1 MRGETW
7 LSDINNA
14 SGDSLLT
21 SLQGSSRPNILP
33 QRIGSSSGMI
43 NNQVNQNSLANI
55 NLQQNQQRY
64 SQQSDTRLMSTMNHS
79 IEAASRQVTSA
90 IHEQTQVVSQG
101 LGAVAQSISQGF
113 QSMGQLLQQLFKDR
127 AMLVAESENLNSAM
141 AEYSKYTSNFFSTL
155 FEKKYRSLLSAVKEP
170 FKGWEDVQEKI
181 VQFMGSSDTLAKI
194 LELTPLSKVKNPTE
208 LAPFTKDLAD
218 AIRNSGKSS
227 QVIEEYQNRLY
238 EGMGYVTQQV
248 FVPQYKLQT
257 NISKQNANIVQYS
270 AEQVKYL
277 SGIYKILFNIY
288 DTAYSNR
295 VKQKAEAQ
303 KTQLKQLDAAAQA
316 LEIKKKSGQK
326 LSDNEESTLS
336 RLNAGRNRL
345 REDIKSLSPATLK
358 LRDTKPLTK
367 STSTFLSKTE
377 LKPIMDL
384 NASIQKLNITTKEHL
399 DALEKN
405 TSEIKSQTPFSE
417 VLSTFG
423 MSLLNPTM
431 WWKIMTGPLGK
442 IAGMY
447 GLYKLADA
455 GVQWVK
461 PKLTTLG
468 ATTIP
473 GTNDKTIGS
482 VFKSGKNV
490 LTQYIVDPLIS
501 GMKTVFK
508 WVLGDEWFNRIGG
521 YLSTIKTY
529 TVDVAHALFGDPS
542 QKQEARSKLGKI
554 IHDKV
559 YQAVSA
565 LIPIIIK
572 GIMVYRGTKL
582 LMNPRQLL
590 ENFRT
595 LGFGKVAGIFSRS
608 EDKKIL
614 DAITQQKFEQA
625 MVATKGSTIAA
636 NNIVRQGNKAY
647 EYTPRKGILGALGL
661 KKKTLVERDIKN
673 SYVPTKKDFLETQGY
688 TFDTK
693 TLKDGRTITTGVY
706 KNGKKLDLL
715 HNQADMNEYQIDT
728 GRFKNATRKFSQTGL
743 GSRLFAAK
751 EAVQGTKLYGWISK
765 PFKFLGSKLGWV
777 SKVFTFLGDKVGWLI
792 KPLKLIGPLFSALVG
807 PLGGILAAF
816 SALSF
821 YANTIAKFGKKQGD
835 GSITGGIGK
844 FVGNFL
850 SNAIGQV
857 GDVIKSGISLLPD
870 ILGGF
875 FNGIWR
881 FLKREGPALGRTI
894 FIDLPIKIGE
904 VFWEGI
910 KWLAAQIWKPF
921 QWLGHY
927 ISKIIPGWSYTPDW
941 MQTSG
946 YYLSKEFDIDKE
958 TKYGTKKD
966 NMAYLAHTKHYGDIS
981 NTFEEITNQFKNKDK
996 NLEEGN
1002 FSKTLLARTL
1012 QNIKDNS
1019 EDDVDIY
1026 RGAKSLYGMF
1036 EKAYL
1041 SKDEKLWKE
1050 AKKQFEKLRSQEY
1063 SVSGDSIDANLAR
1076 AGLSIEYLK
1085 QFKTKEEALDKYLEV
1100 VNSDKIYKAIQKPL
1114 LDALNKEAEERNKQR
1129 EAENQRLVAEEVE
1142 RMKTEKSETSGS
1154 LGQLAQ
1160 WFQSG
1165 AAQKFI
1171 KDSITSLGEKIKAG
1185 WEFLKNQDY
1194 KKMFGSAME
1203 VFGGVSGSIMSTI
1216 FGDDK
1221 TNAWLD
1227 NALKYAESNNL
1238 TYAKKFLSGAKNS
1251 LKDNVAKTAVNTER
1265 TANALEK
1272 MVNGQSPNPF
1282 TMGTGS
1288 LGGMMGGTTGV
1299 PTKESPSTLNV
1310 QEYEKYLQNNANLN
1324 NSKLQE
1330 AANSMRGYNVQTN
1343 AEDRLSGYNKALTDT
1358 KKSWAVN
1365 AISRVK
1371 GLLKN
1376 TGVSLYDTSGNVQ
1389 TPQNVSDAVLIGS
1402 NMTKTVEGTGTNKND
1417 GKLGWSR
1424 VGIYAVKLPMYYND
1438 MGPAM
1443 QRLMKSEY
1451 YDKFYGG
1458 KIHTNQ
1464 EQVSGPKADAL
1475 RAILNGGLGDKPDQ
1489 DPRFAKVFISDAKLH
1504 AKVFER
1510 YFNPF
1515 KDIAFPVN
1523 VLLADHA
1530 YQYGFGSTDKVNGI
1544 IPTITRAA
1552 QALGAKVS
1560 NNDKNGSIKALK
1572 MSAEKNPWYT
1582 GSVLLSSMFKR
1593 SITNKKDV
1601 YGIAARIM
1609 KLGGMLGYIRNGDIF
1624 NHPYIE
1630 KTPESANT
1638 PVTTTNSSK
1647 TTSQEAVTLP
1657 PATESMAE
1665 KAKSQMPKS
1674 SDTTEQGSTPPKL
1687 NDVVPQPEAKSSTNT
1702 KPQAL
1707 QKKIYSV
1714 TDSIFKK
1721 AQQINVTYQE
1731 QQKLKSSA
1739 IDDVTNLFNTD
1750 KFPGKVYMDRKYN
1763 ANLSYNKSYQD
1774 VLQKLKNRQLTA
1786 EKAKELLTSKELS
1799 DSQKGDLKEYIS
1811 ILTQLL
1817 STFTETYGKN
1827 DDRTVQLTNVITQLQ
1842 NRQNS
1847 TNISQQGT
1855 PFMNASRNVGRQ
1867 FKDRAMKK

>member
-1 MRGETW
+1 M
-7 LSDINNA
+7 SDINNA
-14 SGDSLLT
+14 SSNSLLT
-21 SLQGSSRPNILP
+21 SLQGSSRPNIVP
-33 QRIGSSSGMI
+33 QGIGSSSGMI
-43 NNQVNQNSLANI
+43 NNQVNQNSLSNI

-90 IHEQTQVVSQG
+90 IQEQTQIMSQG

-127 AMLVAESENLNSAM
+127 AMIVAESENLNSAM
-141 AEYSKYTSNFFSTL
+141 AEYSKYTSSFFSTL

-218 AIRNSGKSS
+218 AIRKSGKSL
-227 QVIEEYQNRLY
+227 QVIEEDQNRLY
-238 EGMGYVTQQV
+238 EGIGYVTQQV

-288 DTAYSNR
+288 DTAYSNK

-303 KTQLKQLDAAAQA
+303 KTQLKQLDVAAQA
-316 LEIKKKSGQK
+316 LESKKKSGQK
-326 LSDNEESTLS
+326 LEDDEERRLS
-336 RLNAGRNRL
+336 RLNSGRNRL
-345 REDIKSLSPATLK
+345 REDIKSLSPASLK
-358 LRDTKPLTK
+358 LRDTKPLTQ
-367 STSTFLSKTE
+367 STSLALSKTE

-384 NASIQKLNITTKEHL
+384 NASIQKLNTTTKEHL

-423 MSLLNPTM
+423 LTLLNPKT
-431 WWKIMTGPLGK
+431 WLSIITGPLGK
-442 IAGMY
+442 LAGMY
-447 GLYKLADA
+447 GLYKLADM
-455 GVQWVK
+455 GVQNYVK
-461 PKLTTLG
+461 PAIKTISNTN
-468 ATTIP
+468 IP
-473 GTNDKTIGS
+473 GTQQENGLPRTIGS
-482 VFKSGKNV
+482 VFASTKKMA
-490 LTQYIVDPLIS
+490 TDYIVDPMLT
-501 GMKTVFK
+501 GMKSVFK
-508 WVLGDEWFNRIGG
+508 WLLGEEWFNRIGN
-521 YLSTIKTY
+521 YINTIKTY
-529 TVDVAHALFGDPS
+529 TVDVFHAMFGSADE
-542 QKQEARSKLGKI
+542 KADARSRLGMQIHSAVENAIRVAVPIVLKGLLVYRGLKNLANPRGMLEAFRSSGITLPGKILGGKSEDRQILDDIHRSISDQNVEYWYGKDADITRKGNKYIVKTTSKNKWKRRFGIRDKEIYNDSGTALITEDNYQPIDEHAMFYKRLGREDLLQGELTPGQLRDKALLDQRLNAAKLNGFTGLRTYGHAIKETAYGIPILGKGFRGVGKLFSGVGKSFSFLGKI
-554 IHDKV
+554 
-559 YQAVSA
+559 A
-565 LIPIIIK
+565 
-572 GIMVYRGTKL
+572 
-582 LMNPRQLL
+582 
-590 ENFRT
+590 
-595 LGFGKVAGIFSRS
+595 GKVSGAFNALLGPIGIIVSVFTALSWIKDIVKKFSRDG
-608 EDKKIL
+608 EDGV
-614 DAITQQKFEQA
+614 
-625 MVATKGSTIAA
+625 MKG
-636 NNIVRQGNKAY
+636 V
-647 EYTPRKGILGALGL
+647 
-661 KKKTLVERDIKN
+661 
-673 SYVPTKKDFLETQGY
+673 
-688 TFDTK
+688 
-693 TLKDGRTITTGVY
+693 
-706 KNGKKLDLL
+706 
-715 HNQADMNEYQIDT
+715 
-728 GRFKNATRKFSQTGL
+728 
-743 GSRLFAAK
+743 
-751 EAVQGTKLYGWISK
+751 
-765 PFKFLGSKLGWV
+765 
-777 SKVFTFLGDKVGWLI
+777 
-792 KPLKLIGPLFSALVG
+792 
-807 PLGGILAAF
+807 
-816 SALSF
+816 
-821 YANTIAKFGKKQGD
+821 
-835 GSITGGIGK
+835 GK
-844 FVGNFL
+844 FVGNFI
-850 SNAIGQV
+850 SSAVHNI
-857 GDVIKSGISLLPD
+857 GDVIHTAVTGLPDVITGAFKGLWDFVVKDGPKVLKNSLLFLLVDLPMAFLKVVTYPFKWIWQTFKNWWDDKDKKEKKDREKIQKSLGASGNEVGYWQDLGISVLNRLGLSSAENDNDTRVANFAKKVALGQLESVQNVEQLIKSGYIGHLETVAKMTSESGLQGGYERVVESLNNIVYD
-870 ILGGF
+870 Y
-875 FNGIWR
+875 
-881 FLKREGPALGRTI
+881 K
-894 FIDLPIKIGE
+894 
-904 VFWEGI
+904 
-910 KWLAAQIWKPF
+910 
-921 QWLGHY
+921 
-927 ISKIIPGWSYTPDW
+927 
-941 MQTSG
+941 
-946 YYLSKEFDIDKE
+946 
-958 TKYGTKKD
+958 
-966 NMAYLAHTKHYGDIS
+966 
-981 NTFEEITNQFKNKDK
+981 KNK
-996 NLEEGN
+996 ESG
-1002 FSKTLLARTL
+1002 
-1012 QNIKDNS
+1012 
-1019 EDDVDIY
+1019 
-1026 RGAKSLYGMF
+1026 
-1036 EKAYL
+1036 EKKFHEWL
-1041 SKDEKLWKE
+1041 KE
-1050 AKKQFEKLRSQEY
+1050 AKELREDQILY
-1063 SVSGDSIDANLAR
+1063 SEDFLSYMDEQYK
-1076 AGLSIEYLK
+1076 GLSGTLASAIDKKEITDK
-1085 QFKTKEEALDKYLEV
+1085 QVMETY
-1100 VNSDKIYKAIQKPL
+1100 
-1114 LDALNKEAEERNKQR
+1114 LNKTRELMDKLDPTYRDNLKRKQD
-1129 EAENQRLVAEEVE
+1129 EENQKLSAAAKAQADKLAQGQQNQINEG
-1142 RMKTEKSETSGS
+1142 TGGS

-1160 WFQSG
+1160 WFKSG

-1272 MVNGQSPNPF
+1272 MANGQSPNPF

-1288 LGGMMGGTTGV
+1288 LGGMVVGGTTGV

-1310 QEYEKYLQNNANLN
+1310 QEYEKYLQNNSNLN
-1324 NSKLQE
+1324 SSKLTE
-1330 AANSMRGYNVQTN
+1330 AANSMRGYNIQAN
-1343 AEDRLSGYNKALTDT
+1343 AEDRLRGYNKALTDT
-1358 KKSWAVN
+1358 KKSWAIN

-1376 TGVSLYDTSGNVQ
+1376 TGVSLYGTSGNVQ
-1389 TPQNVSDAVLIGS
+1389 TPQNISDAVLIGS

-1530 YQYGFGSTDKVNGI
+1530 YQYGFGDTDKVNGI

-1560 NNDKNGSIKALK
+1560 NNDKNGAIKALK

-1657 PATESMAE
+1657 HATESMAE

-1674 SDTTEQGSTPPKL
+1674 SDATEQGSTPPRS
-1687 NDVVPQPEAKSSTNT
+1687 NDVVPQPEVKNNVDAKSIVNLV
-1702 KPQAL
+1702 AN
-1707 QKKIYSV
+1707 
-1714 TDSIFKK
+1714 SIFKK
-1721 AQQINVTYQE
+1721 AQQIKISQN
-1731 QQKLKSSA
+1731 QQDKLKSSA
-1739 IDDVTNLFNTD
+1739 IDDVTNIFNAD
-1750 KFPGKVYMDRKYN
+1750 NFSNKFIYNGKWNPDADFSSNIVQYN
-1763 ANLSYNKSYQD
+1763 D
-1774 VLQKLKNRQLTA
+1774 VLSRLEQRKINV

-1847 TNISQQGT
+1847 TNITQQGS

>member
-1 MRGETW
+1 
-7 LSDINNA
+7 
-14 SGDSLLT
+14 
-21 SLQGSSRPNILP
+21 
-33 QRIGSSSGMI
+33 
-43 NNQVNQNSLANI
+43 
-55 NLQQNQQRY
+55 
-64 SQQSDTRLMSTMNHS
+64 
-79 IEAASRQVTSA
+79 
-90 IHEQTQVVSQG
+90 
-101 LGAVAQSISQGF
+101 
-113 QSMGQLLQQLFKDR
+113 
-127 AMLVAESENLNSAM
+127 
-141 AEYSKYTSNFFSTL
+141 
-155 FEKKYRSLLSAVKEP
+155 
-170 FKGWEDVQEKI
+170 
-181 VQFMGSSDTLAKI
+181 
-194 LELTPLSKVKNPTE
+194 
-208 LAPFTKDLAD
+208 
-218 AIRNSGKSS
+218 
-227 QVIEEYQNRLY
+227 
-238 EGMGYVTQQV
+238 
-248 FVPQYKLQT
+248 
-257 NISKQNANIVQYS
+257 
-270 AEQVKYL
+270 
-277 SGIYKILFNIY
+277 
-288 DTAYSNR
+288 
-295 VKQKAEAQ
+295 
-303 KTQLKQLDAAAQA
+303 
-316 LEIKKKSGQK
+316 
-326 LSDNEESTLS
+326 
-336 RLNAGRNRL
+336 
-345 REDIKSLSPATLK
+345 
-358 LRDTKPLTK
+358 
-367 STSTFLSKTE
+367 
-377 LKPIMDL
+377 MDL
-384 NASIQKLNITTKEHL
+384 NSSIQKLNITTKEHL

-482 VFKSGKNV
+482 VFKSGKSV

-565 LIPIIIK
+565 LIPIILK

-582 LMNPRQLL
+582 LMNPKQLL

-625 MVATKGSTIAA
+625 MIATKGSTIAA

-673 SYVPTKKDFLETQGY
+673 SYVPTQKDFLENQGY

-715 HNQADMNEYQIDT
+715 HNQADMNEYRIDT

-844 FVGNFL
+844 FIGNFL

-958 TKYGTKKD
+958 TKYGAKQD

-1050 AKKQFEKLRSQEY
+1050 AKEQFEKLRSQEY

-1100 VNSDKIYKAIQKPL
+1100 VNGDKIYKAIQKPL
-1114 LDALNKEAEERNKQR
+1114 SDALNKEAEERRKQR

-1142 RMKTEKSETSGS
+1142 KMKTEKSETSGS

-1160 WFQSG
+1160 WFKSG

-1272 MVNGQSPNPF
+1272 MVNGQVSPNNGFSGVNSKGFDFGRHLLNAEGSRLGDNGTSRFGMWYWNLKSYAKDSSIDMSDSFRKKLLSSNMDELKSIMQDDKNLSELARIGKSVLYRRYSSNNTIGSYTQFPHPVDYLIMDHAYNAGSGGANRVIKIAAEMF
-1282 TMGTGS
+1282 GYKPTGTKDAFNFLKTKMGDPIT
-1288 LGGMMGGTTGV
+1288 LGAIVASARLEHYKRIVANNHSKG
-1299 PTKESPSTLNV
+1299 
-1310 QEYEKYLQNNANLN
+1310 KYLKGWYNRVTNLAKQFGYTRN
-1324 NSKLQE
+1324 GDVFTHNGQAIAQE
-1330 AANSMRGYNVQTN
+1330 
-1343 AEDRLSGYNKALTDT
+1343 K
-1358 KKSWAVN
+1358 
-1365 AISRVK
+1365 
-1371 GLLKN
+1371 
-1376 TGVSLYDTSGNVQ
+1376 TSGAKSPVPVPPPSKTTAQKAKDQ
-1389 TPQNVSDAVLIGS
+1389 TPQVDSKAKENNKGNQKVTVKDPEKINKLQDARGKFREKILADRY
-1402 NMTKTVEGTGTNKND
+1402 KNKN
-1417 GKLGWSR
+1417 
-1424 VGIYAVKLPMYYND
+1424 AN
-1438 MGPAM
+1438 
-1443 QRLMKSEY
+1443 
-1451 YDKFYGG
+1451 
-1458 KIHTNQ
+1458 
-1464 EQVSGPKADAL
+1464 SGTQGQNA
-1475 RAILNGGLGDKPDQ
+1475 
-1489 DPRFAKVFISDAKLH
+1489 
-1504 AKVFER
+1504 
-1510 YFNPF
+1510 
-1515 KDIAFPVN
+1515 
-1523 VLLADHA
+1523 
-1530 YQYGFGSTDKVNGI
+1530 
-1544 IPTITRAA
+1544 
-1552 QALGAKVS
+1552 GA
-1560 NNDKNGSIKALK
+1560 
-1572 MSAEKNPWYT
+1572 
-1582 GSVLLSSMFKR
+1582 
-1593 SITNKKDV
+1593 
-1601 YGIAARIM
+1601 
-1609 KLGGMLGYIRNGDIF
+1609 
-1624 NHPYIE
+1624 
-1630 KTPESANT
+1630 
-1638 PVTTTNSSK
+1638 
-1647 TTSQEAVTLP
+1647 
-1657 PATESMAE
+1657 
-1665 KAKSQMPKS
+1665 KS
-1674 SDTTEQGSTPPKL
+1674 SDINPDQPVVNTDIANKLQIPKFEDSPKGKFEYATWIL
-1687 NDVVPQPEAKSSTNT
+1687 KTMRE
-1702 KPQAL
+1702 
-1707 QKKIYSV
+1707 KKIKELKI
-1714 TDSIFKK
+1714 DSASMFQQYLADRHTRSSKINNFFISKKVDKLFSSSWGKSLSDMNSEALNKNREEFWTNHFKK
-1721 AQQINVTYQE
+1721 EGKLSDFDIIDTFKFLNQVQGFELYDLNKVKSILGIKEFKFDKEQFKTGMSSIGQAFKAGINKQREKVR
-1731 QQKLKSSA
+1731 SSA
-1739 IDDVTNLFNTD
+1739 IDDVSNIFNSEKFMTNFMMDGKFNPDGEYGSNYMKYSDIFD
-1750 KFPGKVYMDRKYN
+1750 KLN
-1763 ANLSYNKSYQD
+1763 AK
-1774 VLQKLKNRQLTA
+1774 KLTA
-1786 EKAKELLTSKELS
+1786 EKAKSLLTTKELS

-1847 TNISQQGT
+1847 TNITQQGS